1 VANIRSAIKRVE
13 IAERNRL
20 RNKSHKSAVQT
31 LMKKCFTAVDKH
43 TVTPCADTEAE
54 VKKCM
59 SAAYQKIDKAVQKG
73 VLHRNNGANKKSR
86 LAKALRVANSGSDS
100 STMPFKPPQIGK
112 IHESPLTRPHSSVQ
126 QSQNF
131 IKSEEIELLIEEAVK
146 AGIAEG
152 DLKELREH
160 LADIKDGRLIEEA
173 PVVVYQEVEDN
184 RKIRKDIGKE
194 IIISTA
200 LGLDDDFKGVT
211 LKEIK
216 KPRSSSSGT

>member
-20 RNKSHKSAVQT
+20 RNKAHKSGVRT
-31 LMKKCFTAVDKH
+31 LMKKYFTAVDKH
-43 TVTPCADTEAE
+43 TATPSADTEAE
-54 VKKCM
+54 VKRCM

-86 LAKALRVANSGSDS
+86 LAAALRAANSGSDS
-100 STMPFKPPQIGK
+100 STMPLPPPKIEK
-112 IHESPLTRPHSSVQ
+112 IHDSPLTKPHPPVH
-126 QSQNF
+126 QSHNF
-131 IKSEEIELLIEEAVK
+131 IKSEEIELLIKDAVK
-146 AGIAEG
+146 AKISEG

-160 LADIKDGRLIEEA
+160 LAEIKNGRLIEEA

-194 IIISTA
+194 IILSTA

-216 KPRSSSSGT
+216 KT